1 VIFLTVGTQL
11 PFDRLVAAVDA
22 WAGARGGASGGVEVF
37 GQIAD
42 PGPAGYR
49 PKHFPWVADLDPAA
63 FEARFRAATHIVGHA
78 GMGTIIG
85 ALGQRKPLLVMPRRA
100 HLGEQR
106 NDHQFATVQRLRNRP
121 GIARSGILAAFEA
134 DEVPGRME
142 ALLARAAAGA
152 VPGRANETAED
163 GARDGAERGAE
174 SGAAAAPIARFAEK
188 RLTDA
193 IRAAILG

>member
-1 VIFLTVGTQL
+1 MIFLTVGTQL

-22 WAGARGGASGGVEVF
+22 WAARHPGQRVF

-42 PGPAGYR
+42 PGPAGHR
-49 PKHFPWVADLDPAA
+49 PRNFDWVAELDPTE
-63 FEARFRAATHIVGHA
+63 FDRRFRAASHIVAHA

-85 ALGQRKPLLVMPRRA
+85 ALGAAKPLLVMPRRA

-106 NDHQFATVQRLRNRP
+106 NDHQLATVRRLCTRP
-121 GIARSGILAAFEA
+121 GLARAGILAAFEA
-134 DEVPGRME
+134 AEVADRMA
-142 ALLARAAAGA
+142 ALLAHGRAAAG
-152 VPGRANETAED
+152 D
-163 GARDGAERGAE
+163 G
-174 SGAAAAPIARFAEK
+174 AAPIPPFADR